1 MMNRLKDMLAGL
13 VAAHWLQHLAFWS
26 LSLLVLVNV
35 LKVSS
40 EIQRI
45 DLVYAL
51 IFHLPLV
58 LVVYFNHSV
67 LFPNLLARNRFV
79 AYVLAVLLTIVTGA
93 EFYLLLFEHWIDYL
107 FPGYYFIA
115 YYTFW
120 DITLFFTIY
129 LVLTTLV
136 KLARGWFRL
145 NQMEQEKT
153 SNELKALRSQLNPHF
168 LFNSLNNLYSLTR
181 KKSDLA
187 PEMIIKLSDVLRY
200 VIYDADT
207 NLIPLQKELDFLN
220 KYIEIQKLRLESDFR
235 LRTDIQG
242 DPGQLQ
248 IAPLLF
254 LPFVEN
260 AFKYGVLSSEKTNE
274 MIIRWKIDQAKVDF
288 FIQNDHAPADETD
301 GEKPC
306 GTGIANVRKR
316 LELLYPGKHELD
328 IQATEQLFTVQMK
341 INLR

>member
-1 MMNRLKDMLAGL
+1 MINRLKNTLTRQI
-13 VAAHWLQHLAFWS
+13 AAHWLQHLAFWS
-26 LSLLVLVNV
+26 LSFLILLNV

-40 EIQRI
+40 QIRQI
-45 DLVYAL
+45 DLIYAL
-51 IFHLPLV
+51 IFHIPIL

-67 LFPNLLARNRFV
+67 LFPHLLAKNRFV
-79 AYVLAVLLTIVTGA
+79 VYLLAVLLTMVTGA

-120 DITLFFTIY
+120 DISLFFAVY

-242 DPGQLQ
+242 ESGQLQ

-260 AFKYGVLSSEKTNE
+260 AFKYGVLSSEKTNGI
-274 MIIRWKIDQAKVDF
+274 IIRWKINQTKVDF
-288 FIQNDHAPADETD
+288 FIQNGHAPADEAD
-301 GEKPC
+301 EEKPH
-306 GTGIANVRKR
+306 GTGIVNVRKR
-316 LELLYPGKHELD
+316 LGLLYPGKHELD
-328 IQATEQLFTVQMK
+328 IQATERWFTVHMK
-341 INLR
+341 IDLR